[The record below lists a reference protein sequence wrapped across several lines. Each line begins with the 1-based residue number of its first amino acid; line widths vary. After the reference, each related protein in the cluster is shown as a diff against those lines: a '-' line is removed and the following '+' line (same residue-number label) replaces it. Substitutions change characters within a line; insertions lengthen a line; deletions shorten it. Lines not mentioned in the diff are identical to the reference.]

1 MERERQVL
9 LPSIDIKTVDALGR
23 EWYTTIQVDFNLPEK
38 FDVTYEGQDGKKHRP
53 VMVHRTVLG
62 SMERFIGCLIEH
74 YAGRFP
80 LWLSPVQVK
89 ILTISDRSN
98 KFAEELCA
106 ELLDNG
112 VRAEIDTRAET
123 LPKKVRGS
131 PG

>member
-1 MERERQVL
+1 
-9 LPSIDIKTVDALGR
+9 
-23 EWYTTIQVDFNLPEK
+23 
-38 FDVTYEGQDGKKHRP
+38 
-53 VMVHRTVLG
+53 MVHRTVLG

-123 LPKKVRGS
+123 LPKKVREAQIEQVPKIIIIGDKEVEAKTLAVRTLDGKTKYDVEAAGIHRGS
-131 PG
+131 S